1 MSEEKK
7 NIPPENDSAQKK
19 PTLEEDIK
27 IYEEAVSID
36 RSRQK
41 SRRVF
46 VFYIIGLFCVALV
59 LILLSYV
66 MQAHANQELE
76 ALGTQLTE
84 QTDAANG
91 ARAKVDQLQDSIDKL
106 QADLAEA
113 QKQNGTLTKQSEDAA
128 KNAEALDQLWQLEK
142 AYQDG
147 EKDTAREII
156 DKMDAAYTRDALTNE
171 TAAPLTGSAAKAYA
185 DICDALNADES

>member
-147 EKDTAREII
+147 GKDTAREII

-171 TAAPLTGSAAKAYA
+171 TAAPLTGSAAKEYA

>member
-76 ALGTQLTE
+76 ALGCLLYTS
-84 QTDAANG
+84 DAA
-91 ARAKVDQLQDSIDKL
+91 
-106 QADLAEA
+106 
-113 QKQNGTLTKQSEDAA
+113 
-128 KNAEALDQLWQLEK
+128 
-142 AYQDG
+142 
-147 EKDTAREII
+147 
-156 DKMDAAYTRDALTNE
+156 
-171 TAAPLTGSAAKAYA
+171 
-185 DICDALNADES
+185 DE

>member
-1 MSEEKK
+1 MSEEK
-7 NIPPENDSAQKK
+7 NKK
-19 PTLEEDIK
+19 LEEDIK

-41 SRRVF
+41 SRKVF
-46 VFYIIGLFCVALV
+46 VFYIVGLFCVALV

-91 ARAKVDQLQDSIDKL
+91 AKAKVDQLQDSVDKL
-106 QADLAEA
+106 QADLKTA
-113 QKQNGTLTKQSEDAA
+113 QEQNETLTKQSQDAT

-147 EKDTAREII
+147 EKNTAREII

-171 TAAPLTGSAAKAYA
+171 TAAPLTGSAAKEYA
-185 DICDALNADES
+185 DICDALNADE

>member
-91 ARAKVDQLQDSIDKL
+91 ARAKADQLQDSIDKL

-147 EKDTAREII
+147 EKDTARE
-156 DKMDAAYTRDALTNE
+156 TRDALTNE
-171 TAAPLTGSAAKAYA
+171 TAAPLTGSAAKEYA

>member
-91 ARAKVDQLQDSIDKL
+91 ARAKVDQL
-106 QADLAEA
+106 
-113 QKQNGTLTKQSEDAA
+113 
-128 KNAEALDQLWQLEK
+128 WQLEK

-147 EKDTAREII
+147 ENDTAREII
-156 DKMDAAYTRDALTNE
+156 DKMDDAYTRDALTNE
-171 TAAPLTGSAAKAYA
+171 TAAPLTGSAAKEYA

>member
-91 ARAKVDQLQDSIDKL
+91 ARAKADQLQDSIDKL

-171 TAAPLTGSAAKAYA
+171 TAAPLTGSAAMEYA

>member
-171 TAAPLTGSAAKAYA
+171 TAAPLTGSAAKEYA
-185 DICDALNADES
+185 DICDALNVDES

>member
-156 DKMDAAYTRDALTNE
+156 DKMDAAYTRNALTNE
-171 TAAPLTGSAAKAYA
+171 TAAPLTGAAAKEYA

>member
-1 MSEEKK
+1 MSEEK
-7 NIPPENDSAQKK
+7 NKK
-19 PTLEEDIK
+19 LEEDIK

-41 SRRVF
+41 SRKVF

-66 MQAHANQELE
+66 MQTHANQKLE

-91 ARAKVDQLQDSIDKL
+91 AKAKVDQLQDSVDKL
-106 QADLAEA
+106 QADLNTA
-113 QKQNGTLTKQSEDAA
+113 QEQNEKLTKQSQDAT

-147 EKDTAREII
+147 EKDTAHEII

-171 TAAPLTGSAAKAYA
+171 TTAPLTGSAAKEYA
-185 DICDALNADES
+185 DICDALNADE

>member
-91 ARAKVDQLQDSIDKL
+91 ARAKVDQLQDSVDKL
-106 QADLAEA
+106 QADLKTA
-113 QKQNGTLTKQSEDAA
+113 QEQNETLTKQSQDA
-128 KNAEALDQLWQLEK
+128 DQE
-142 AYQDG
+142 
-147 EKDTAREII
+147 RRSI
-156 DKMDAAYTRDALTNE
+156 
-171 TAAPLTGSAAKAYA
+171 GSAVAAGKG
-185 DICDALNADES
+185 ISGQ

>member
-113 QKQNGTLTKQSEDAA
+113 QKQNGTLTKQSEDH
-128 KNAEALDQLWQLEK
+128 
-142 AYQDG
+142 
-147 EKDTAREII
+147 
-156 DKMDAAYTRDALTNE
+156 
-171 TAAPLTGSAAKAYA
+171 
-185 DICDALNADES
+185 

>member
-84 QTDAANG
+84 QTDAAG
-91 ARAKVDQLQDSIDKL
+91 HIQPAFIKAKRLDLVGVFLLNLASHLTESDILSHIGRQHHQIGTKL
-106 QADLAEA
+106 LR
-113 QKQNGTLTKQSEDAA
+113 LP
-128 KNAEALDQLWQLEK
+128 
-142 AYQDG
+142 
-147 EKDTAREII
+147 DTFVH
-156 DKMDAAYTRDALTNE
+156 
-171 TAAPLTGSAAKAYA
+171 
-185 DICDALNADES
+185 

>member
-147 EKDTAREII
+147 EKTPRERSLIRWTLRI
-156 DKMDAAYTRDALTNE
+156 RGM
-171 TAAPLTGSAAKAYA
+171 P
-185 DICDALNADES
+185 

>member
-113 QKQNGTLTKQSEDAA
+113 EW
-128 KNAEALDQLWQLEK
+128 NADQTVRRCCKECR
-142 AYQDG
+142 G
-147 EKDTAREII
+147 
-156 DKMDAAYTRDALTNE
+156 
-171 TAAPLTGSAAKAYA
+171 TGSAVAAGKGISGRGKRYRAR
-185 DICDALNADES
+185 DH